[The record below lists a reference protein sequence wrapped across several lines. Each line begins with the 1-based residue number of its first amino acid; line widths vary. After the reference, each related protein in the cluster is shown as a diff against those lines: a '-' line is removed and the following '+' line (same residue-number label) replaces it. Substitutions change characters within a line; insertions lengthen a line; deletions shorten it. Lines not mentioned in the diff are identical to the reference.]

1 MNLAWLKKHAM
12 IVGFVVAFVI
22 VLGVVIWLQQQA
34 SGKKAT
40 IDGQLEE
47 QTSELNHLSQT
58 KPAPSKENI
67 EILKQDR
74 TQVDHLYQELLANVA
89 HSRIHVPP
97 DLRPVAFLQ
106 MMASQLAK
114 LRQAADTAKVKIVDG
129 FAFGFSRYAGTPPT
143 IPARNLSDEDTKR
156 VVTLLVKQLRAIEK
170 ISSLLIESHVDDI
183 TLIRRSEVES
193 SSGPDTLDVPIGND
207 PHALYQTL
215 PFEFQFHCTPD
226 ALRDFLNS
234 LTKSDWFFA
243 VRKVQVVGEPPP
255 PAEKQG
261 ITAHGAAPPP
271 PAAVSPPKRTLLA
284 VTVRVDLIEFPSK
297 PTGKGETEK
306 PDV

>member
-12 IVGFVVAFVI
+12 IVGFVVAFLI
-22 VLGVVIWLQQQA
+22 VLGVVVWLQQRA
-34 SGKKAT
+34 SGEKAE
-40 IDGQLEE
+40 IDANLAE
-47 QTSELNHLSQT
+47 QMSQLNHLLQT
-58 KPAPSKENI
+58 KPAPAKENI
-67 EILKQDR
+67 DILKQDHA
-74 TQVDHLYQELLANVA
+74 QVDHLYQELLANVA
-89 HSRIHVPP
+89 RSRIHTPP

-106 MMASQLAK
+106 RMASQLAK
-114 LRQAADTAKVKIVDG
+114 LSQAAAAANVKVVDG

-143 IPARNLSDEDTKR
+143 IPARNLSEEETKR
-156 VVTLLVKQLRAIEK
+156 VVTLLVKQLSAIEK

-183 TLIRRSEVES
+183 TQIRRSEVES
-193 SSGPDTLDVPIGND
+193 SSGPDTLDVPIVND
-207 PHALYQTL
+207 PRALYQTL
-215 PFEFQFHCTPD
+215 PFEFQFHCTPE

-255 PAEKQG
+255 ASEKPG
-261 ITAHGAAPPP
+261 TAAHGAAPV
-271 PAAVSPPKRTLLA
+271 PAVVSAPKRTLLA

-306 PDV
+306 PDA